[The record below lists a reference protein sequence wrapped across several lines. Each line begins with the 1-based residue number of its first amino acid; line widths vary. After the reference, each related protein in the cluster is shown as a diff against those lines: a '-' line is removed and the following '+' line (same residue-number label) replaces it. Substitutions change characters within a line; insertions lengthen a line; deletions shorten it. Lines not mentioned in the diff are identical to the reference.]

1 MLWTREMGEI
11 DRSSTLDQY
20 KGAAVRY
27 ILTTLG
33 KAVARGLREAGW
45 GGETRS
51 GSVWERHWAF
61 QNEGKQACLLALSPP
76 PARGV
81 KTETK
86 GTQAVWPCE
95 AVWPL
100 TV

>member
-45 GGETRS
+45 GGRRALDPCGS
-51 GSVWERHWAF
+51 GTGPSRMKAS
-61 QNEGKQACLLALSPP
+61 KLAYL
-76 PARGV
+76 R
-81 KTETK
+81 
-86 GTQAVWPCE
+86 
-95 AVWPL
+95 
-100 TV
+100 

>member
-11 DRSSTLDQY
+11 GRALWIST
-20 KGAAVRY
+20 KERPSG
-27 ILTTLG
+27 IFLTTLG